1 MAKSRANA
9 ITQAILQYLSF
20 SGVYAWRNNNA
31 AVYDPTKKTFR
42 TGSAKKGV
50 GDILGVLKD
59 GRHLEVE
66 VKTTDRQS
74 EAQKQHEE
82 MVKKMGGVYILAHS
96 VDDVVE
102 VLE

>member
-9 ITQAILQYLSF
+9 LTQAILSYLSF
-20 SGVYAWRNNNA
+20 SGVYAWRNNSNG
-31 AVYDPTKKTFR
+31 VYDPVKKIYRANT
-42 TGSAKKGV
+42 TKKGV
-50 GDILGVLKD
+50 GDILGVLPD

-74 EAQKQHEE
+74 EAQKQHEA